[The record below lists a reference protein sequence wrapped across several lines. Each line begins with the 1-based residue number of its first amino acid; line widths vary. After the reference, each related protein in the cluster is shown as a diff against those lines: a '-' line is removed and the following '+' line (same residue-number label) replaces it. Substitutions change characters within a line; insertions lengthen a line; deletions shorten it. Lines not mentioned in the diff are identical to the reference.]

1 MVKGEKKES
10 TEQKSDFTN
19 AAVGQALNQLRQEH
33 GLEVGADYL
42 FKYLNIDQIND
53 RIQELRKSQEYID
66 LAPKQKNKFLYDS
79 IVKYIV
85 EHQPFNE
92 KGKRLLEGSLESLVQ
107 EKPSFWK
114 NIFRYNESEEQRR
127 ARGKEA
133 WRNHYGTVET
143 AEEISY
149 LINKNRELYSEA
161 PQLAKATEG
170 FQHSIA
176 MSKLADIMYSSAQ
189 LPKEL
194 YKSIKQSTQKSAQQ
208 IVNVAKDSLENY
220 VSPKTA
226 YATAFIGILM
236 IFFSGTNITGFAIG
250 SSTTQ
255 TSIFTFIGI
264 ALIFVSCLL
273 LLFKCK
279 TK

>member
-92 KGKRLLEGSLESLVQ
+92 KGKRLLEGSLESV
-107 EKPSFWK
+107 
-114 NIFRYNESEEQRR
+114 EQRR

>member
-10 TEQKSDFTN
+10 AEQKSDFAN
-19 AAVGQALNQLRQEH
+19 AAVGQALNQLRREH

-42 FKYLNIDQIND
+42 SKYLNTDQIND
-53 RIQELRKSQEYID
+53 RIQKLRKSQKYMD

-107 EKPSFWK
+107 EKPSFWG
-114 NIFRYNESEEQRR
+114 NLFRHNSEEERR

-133 WRNHYGTVET
+133 WKNHYGTVET

-149 LINKNRELYSEA
+149 LVNKNRELYAEA
-161 PQLAKATEG
+161 PKLAEATKG

-176 MSKLADIMYSSAQ
+176 MSKLADIMYSSSQ

-194 YKSIKQSTQKSAQQ
+194 YTSIKQSTQKSAQQ

-226 YATAFIGILM
+226 YATVFIGILM
-236 IFFSGTNITGFAIG
+236 IFFSGTNITGFTIG

-264 ALIFVSCLL
+264 ALIFVSGLL